1 MNRRGF
7 LGIALGAAAAG
18 RLAAKQPN
26 LQFPA
31 EPRARLGVA
40 SYPFRAFIDSPN
52 NRDRDRTKPGMELK
66 DFPAMV
72 REKFNLRNIEP
83 LDSHFDSN
91 DPAYL
96 RELRAAIDK
105 AGSHV
110 INIPVSVHHSLY
122 DPDQSKRKTGIENAM
137 KWIDAAVL
145 LGSPSVRVHIQ
156 GARGVAPD
164 VGRTVE
170 SVRPIADYGAGKNIL
185 VNLENDDPRTE
196 DAFFLVKVIEQVNN
210 PYLHGLPDF
219 CNSLLKGDEKY
230 NYDAVAAMFR
240 HAYNISHVKDS
251 EVDNGKVFRVDVAR
265 TFAIAK
271 QAGYRGFFSMEWE
284 GEGGPYEGTQKL
296 IDASLKHL
304 A

>member
-7 LGIALGAAAAG
+7 LGIALGAAASS

-52 NRDRDRTKPGMELK
+52 NRDRDRTQPGMELK

-105 AGSHV
+105 AG
-110 INIPVSVHHSLY
+110 
-122 DPDQSKRKTGIENAM
+122 
-137 KWIDAAVL
+137 
-145 LGSPSVRVHIQ
+145 
-156 GARGVAPD
+156 
-164 VGRTVE
+164 
-170 SVRPIADYGAGKNIL
+170 
-185 VNLENDDPRTE
+185 
-196 DAFFLVKVIEQVNN
+196 
-210 PYLHGLPDF
+210 
-219 CNSLLKGDEKY
+219 
-230 NYDAVAAMFR
+230 
-240 HAYNISHVKDS
+240 
-251 EVDNGKVFRVDVAR
+251 
-265 TFAIAK
+265 
-271 QAGYRGFFSMEWE
+271 
-284 GEGGPYEGTQKL
+284 
-296 IDASLKHL
+296 
-304 A
+304 